1 MNEDSPQQASQQ
13 QPRNVG
19 SNMWEHLKRGGE
31 SAAESAQRHF
41 SIQRLN
47 SRIRRLKR
55 RRRKLF
61 YAIGDKVYALHR
73 KGKVRHADVLPSC
86 EGIDAIVEEIG
97 KLLDEIQIIQAG
109 ASHPD
114 AEPEPPQDDGFLTVA
129 EDDQADEADAE
140 ITADETPEQDAKAG
154 PPAADEEP
162 EAEDSRPADEDA
174 GGPADEDAD
183 DDLDI
188 ELSDLDD
195 EDE

>member
-86 EGIDAIVEEIG
+86 EGIDGIVEEIG
-97 KLLDEIQIIQAG
+97 KLLDAIQVIQAG

-114 AEPEPPQDDGFLTVA
+114 AEPDPPQDDGFLTVA
-129 EDDQADEADAE
+129 EADQADEPDVEITVAE
-140 ITADETPEQDAKAG
+140 TADETPEQDAKAG

-162 EAEDSRPADEDA
+162 DAEDSR
-174 GGPADEDAD
+174 PADEDAD

-188 ELSDLDD
+188 DLSDLDD